1 MPISKIVTDLYSI
14 RKNIEIKKHFC
25 RYCSQCVSSQR
36 DLMEHRDI
44 YLEING
50 KQRIELQSGSI
61 EFKNYFKQIAAPFE
75 IYADTECNFE
85 KIHIYNRDKY
95 SSYNEEYQ
103 NHLPCSFAYKTSF
116 SKPVA
121 FYRGKT
127 KIYKL
132 IEAIL
137 EEYDYWKQIIK
148 ERFNENLIISVE
160 DEKRFQSSNK
170 CLICNK
176 LFTKK
181 DKKK

>member
-1 MPISKIVTDLYSI
+1 
-14 RKNIEIKKHFC
+14 
-25 RYCSQCVSSQR
+25 
-36 DLMEHRDI
+36 MEHRDI

-61 EFKNYFKQIAAPFE
+61 EFKNYFKQIAAPFK

-137 EEYDYWKQIIK
+137 EEYDY
-148 ERFNENLIISVE
+148 
-160 DEKRFQSSNK
+160 
-170 CLICNK
+170 
-176 LFTKK
+176 
-181 DKKK
+181 